1 MVKIQR
7 RHCFIS
13 SSDLLQ
19 FKTRKV
25 QANNI
30 VQIFW
35 IKFSFSFPAESQPAH
50 QLFPLCKAG
59 WERRYF
65 CLKTFQQTWQPRV
78 FPRQLLWGQLLQTTA
93 GKKFTWRCFSTF
105 FISSW
110 SASRYSCQMS
120 ITETHNL
127 FSQQNP
133 WREKK
138 RSPFFAFKFLS
149 SNLIL
154 ISSGS
159 FPWEAYRILVQT
171 SDGKSAPRC
180 SL

>member
-1 MVKIQR
+1 MIFCKLRKIVRYPDNFNIYLCTKAISIKILTKRINQYPLKMVKIQR

-35 IKFSFSFPAESQPAH
+35 IKLSFSFPAESQLAH

-93 GKKFTWRCFSTF
+93 GKKSPGCVFQH
-105 FISSW
+105 SS
-110 SASRYSCQMS
+110 YLHDPHQG
-120 ITETHNL
+120 
-127 FSQQNP
+127 
-133 WREKK
+133 
-138 RSPFFAFKFLS
+138 SPVK
-149 SNLIL
+149 
-154 ISSGS
+154 
-159 FPWEAYRILVQT
+159 
-171 SDGKSAPRC
+171 C
-180 SL
+180 

>member
-1 MVKIQR
+1 MVLCKLRKIVRYPDNFNIYLCTKAISIKILPKRINQYPLKMVKIQR

-13 SSDLLQ
+13 SSHLLQ

-25 QANNI
+25 EANNI

-35 IKFSFSFPAESQPAH
+35 IKFSFSFPAESQLAH
-50 QLFPLCKAG
+50 HRFPLCKAG

-65 CLKTFQQTWQPRV
+65 YLKTFQQAWQPRV

-110 SASRYSCQMS
+110 SASR
-120 ITETHNL
+120 
-127 FSQQNP
+127 
-133 WREKK
+133 
-138 RSPFFAFKFLS
+138 
-149 SNLIL
+149 
-154 ISSGS
+154 
-159 FPWEAYRILVQT
+159 
-171 SDGKSAPRC
+171 
-180 SL
+180 